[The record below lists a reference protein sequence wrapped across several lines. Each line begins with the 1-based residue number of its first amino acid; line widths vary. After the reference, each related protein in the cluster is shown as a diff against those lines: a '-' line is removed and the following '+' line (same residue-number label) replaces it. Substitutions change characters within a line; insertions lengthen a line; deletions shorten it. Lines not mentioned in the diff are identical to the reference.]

1 MVFINLFDLVE
12 LMCVVLLEFVVGI
25 DDIFVVICDVKGV
38 NVESGE
44 KLLVKGL
51 FFIFFVVE
59 CGFVGW
65 LIVEFRVWLFKLEL
79 WVKGVCLFMV
89 WFDEMFF

>member
-1 MVFINLFDLVE
+1 MSGFNVVLLLFVFFVLNLMVFINLFDLVE

-59 CGFVGW
+59 CGFVG
-65 LIVEFRVWLFKLEL
+65 
-79 WVKGVCLFMV
+79 
-89 WFDEMFF
+89 